1 MAGKRLDNESSSD
14 HRYKRQKTESM
25 DEANQH
31 LHGHDDID
39 GGVSLYPK
47 VKTEQSNGL
56 RADPSVN
63 KGLE

>member
-1 MAGKRLDNESSSD
+1 MAGKRSDFESSGD

-47 VKTEQSNGL
+47 VKREQSNGL
-56 RADPSVN
+56 KADPSGN
-63 KGLE
+63 KGMR